1 MLDTVRRRHPD
12 ADVVVLPPEP
22 SPVPTPA
29 VDDQG
34 VAATIDLVRRL
45 ATSLWA
51 HVADAPADPPV
62 DPDFGPLC
70 GTVVVRSRHSASIP
84 DRPHLLAD
92 LRDDLQGDGWHFR
105 RPCGAVERLVGERD
119 GVELRGIYAAGSGL
133 LLVTLTSAALF
144 VGADRARSVVRH

>member
-1 MLDTVRRRHPD
+1 MSPGT
-12 ADVVVLPPEP
+12 
-22 SPVPTPA
+22 PVPTA
-29 VDDQG
+29 AAGDDE
-34 VAATIDLVRRL
+34 VAAAIDLVRRL
-45 ATSLWA
+45 SRGLWA
-51 HVADAPADPPV
+51 HVADTPADPPV
-62 DPDFGPLC
+62 EPDFGPVC
-70 GTVVVRSRHSASIP
+70 GTVVVRSRHSAPVP
-84 DRPHLLAD
+84 DRPHLLTD